1 MINDTEHNLIRRFIK
16 EAQGNVS
23 IMFAVAFV
31 MLVALVGAAVDY
43 SRFIKEHQNAQDSVD
58 NAALAAAVA
67 LSRASDMKE
76 VDVKQLVKDNLNTN
90 KTEVFG
96 KIEIIDGVFDPSTN
110 EIIVDARV
118 KVKTEFMGII
128 GTKMLT
134 AEVQAVSG
142 PVGVPANIDIVL
154 VLDNTASIGYQD
166 LNALV
171 AASDDLVDFVFDNR
185 GTANIRIGIVPFSR
199 FVNVGSS
206 NLGSGWI
213 NFLAAYN
220 PDGSSFQGC
229 VHPYFDDRDGD
240 LALQPTAT
248 EPVEAA
254 YDYAKYPY
262 SNAPASAQS
271 HPLWWKYKWDT
282 TECNLSEVTALS
294 SDRNYLKS
302 RISQIKGRTGG
313 STYIPSGLKWGHGIL
328 QETSP
333 LSSTP
338 TTSGNNIKIMV
349 LMTDGGNKL
358 YWIREQE
365 SPEDIRTDEETDGLT
380 GDMCESIKASGIH
393 LMTVGFK
400 FDKTKEEFE
409 RAGKLLRNCASSSG
423 SVYNPTDRNELKA
436 DFELISE
443 RILQQNIRLL
453 R

>member
-1 MINDTEHNLIRRFIK
+1 MIFKLSKNIFDRFLKDRR
-16 EAQGNVS
+16 GNIS
-23 IMFAVAFV
+23 IIFALAAV
-31 MLVALVGAAVDY
+31 MLVACVGAAVDY
-43 SRFIKEHQNAQDSVD
+43 SRFIKEQQNAQDSVD

-67 LSRASDMKE
+67 LSRASNMEE
-76 VDVKQLVKDNLNTN
+76 VDVKQLVKDNLNAN

-96 KIEIIDGVFDPSTN
+96 EIEIIDGVFDPLTN

-118 KVKTEFMGII
+118 RVKTEFMGMV
-128 GTKMLT
+128 GTKMMT
-134 AEVQAVSG
+134 AEVQAVTG
-142 PVGVPANIDIVL
+142 PVGVSANIDIVL

-185 GTANIRIGIVPFSR
+185 GTANVRIGIVPFSR

-206 NLGSGWI
+206 NLGSDWI
-213 NFLAAYN
+213 DFLGAYN
-220 PDGSSFQGC
+220 PDESSFEGC
-229 VHPYFDDRDGD
+229 VHPYFNDRDGD
-240 LALQPTAT
+240 LALQPSAT

-262 SNAPASAQS
+262 SNAPAAAQS

-282 TECNLSEVTALS
+282 TQCNLSEVTALS

-302 RISQIKGRTGG
+302 RIAQIKGRTGG

-338 TTSGNNIKIMV
+338 TTSENNVKIMV

-380 GDMCESIKASGIH
+380 SEMCESIKASGIH

-400 FDKTKEEFE
+400 FDETKEEFE
-409 RAGKLLRNCASSSG
+409 RAEKLLKNCASSSG
-423 SVYNPTDRNELKA
+423 SVYNPMDRNELQA

-443 RILQQNIRLL
+443 RILEQNIRLL